1 MAVVVVV
8 EKENENCNNC
18 IKALFPIFMQ
28 TAWRWLTMGRNK
40 SLDGENEF
48 FSNKSS

>member
-1 MAVVVVV
+1 MMMAVVVVV

-28 TAWRWLTMGRNK
+28 TA
-40 SLDGENEF
+40 
-48 FSNKSS
+48 